1 MSINLAI
8 DHFEA
13 GFRVF
18 ALHPIVN
25 GVCGCG
31 DPECKAAGKH
41 PMVSRWQNVPEWSDE
56 QFDNMMEYSVD
67 TGYGIICDNHIVL
80 DVDKRNGGF
89 ESLAK
94 LNKDLGLDFESLSKF
109 VVATG
114 GGGLHIFFK
123 APEGVALVSHHN
135 DYKGIDFKSGAGSFL
150 VGCGSLH
157 SSGLEYERKEG
168 FPQDIEDAPK
178 ELIDLLKKPERMRVS
193 TGDHNYVDITEEEI
207 RDLLSFINP
216 SCDYDDWIQI
226 GMGLHEATNG
236 VGFELWDDW
245 SAGGDSYDGDVMD
258 SHWQSF
264 GKCSNPVTLGTIIH
278 HAQQG
283 GWKQPVNLGPAPV
296 EEEKPEG
303 LPFSIDEI
311 DLLRPSGFV
320 GELVEWINNQCL
332 YKRERLAVM
341 AALNVIGNIGCMRY
355 EDTYNGFEANT
366 IFFGVAGSS
375 TGKDTIL
382 KATQELLRVAGVAPA
397 VHGAIKS
404 EQEVIR
410 NLVRHQAAF
419 YVIDELGIQLSKIM
433 NAKKSGAAYLEA
445 AIGTIM
451 SVYTKA
457 DDCFLIGG
465 DVKEDIRV
473 NLIKEAT
480 QCMRK
485 INDNEDGSGKY
496 QKRYDHLTQKAIP
509 SIDNGLERPYLSI
522 MGFTTPS
529 TFDTLMDREMAENGF
544 MSRAIISRE
553 QETNPRRKKG
563 FKKVR
568 LTPSIKATLKHIGKG
583 GIDDDDT
590 DRVEWTGDRV
600 TVNTTDE
607 AAQMLEDV
615 ADWFEDQGDIHK
627 AKTGLEAIPRRGY
640 ELVAKVSYILAI
652 PSRLREPEHVRWAF
666 AYVKP
671 VYEEKI
677 RLAQTNILSESK
689 DIDDATTV
697 LFNRIIDITSGDD
710 GEPMSVIKQRCG
722 RKYNTAD
729 IEGAIQELEKR
740 GQIEVIEKKGHRGKP
755 SKRFRYAL

>member
-1 MSINLAI
+1 MSVESAI
-8 DHFEA
+8 DYFEA
-13 GFRVF
+13 GFRIF
-18 ALHPIVN
+18 PLYGIN
-25 GVCGCG
+25 CGACACE

-41 PMVSRWQNVPEWSDE
+41 PTVSRWQNVPNWSEE
-56 QFDNMMEYSVD
+56 QFENMMEYSVE
-67 TGYGIICDNHIVL
+67 TGYGIICDNHIIL

-89 ESLAK
+89 ESLDR
-94 LNKDLGLDFESLSKF
+94 LNKDLELDFESLSKF

-123 APEGVALVSHHN
+123 APEGVALVTHHN
-135 DYKGIDFKSGAGSFL
+135 SYKGIDFKSGAGSFL

-157 SSGLEYERKEG
+157 ASGLEYERKSG
-168 FPQDIEDAPK
+168 FPQDIEDAPAA
-178 ELIDLLKKPERMRVS
+178 LIDLLKKPERMRVS
-193 TGDHNYVDITEEEI
+193 TGDHNYVDITEAEI

-236 VGFELWDDW
+236 AGLDLWDDW

-264 GKCSNPVTLGTIIH
+264 GKCSNPVTLGTVIH

-283 GWKQPVNLGPAPV
+283 GWKQPVNLGPVPI

-332 YKRERLAVM
+332 YKREKLAVM
-341 AALNVIGNIGCMRY
+341 AALNVIGNIGCMRH

-375 TGKDTIL
+375 TGKDTII
-382 KATQELLRVAGVAPA
+382 KATQQLFREAGVAPA
-397 VHGAIKS
+397 VHGLIKS
-404 EQEVIR
+404 EQEITR

-419 YVIDELGIQLSKIM
+419 YVIDELGIQLQKIM

-465 DVKEDIRV
+465 DFKEELRS
-473 NLIKEAT
+473 NLLKEAA
-480 QCMRK
+480 QCRK
-485 INDNEDGSGKY
+485 KIDDVEDPTGKY
-496 QKRYDHLTQKAIP
+496 QRKYDRLTEKIIP
-509 SIDNGLERPYLSI
+509 SVDNGIERPYLSV

-529 TFDTLMDREMAENGF
+529 TFTGLMDREMAENGL
-544 MSRAIISRE
+544 MSRAIISAE
-553 QETNPRRKKG
+553 EETNPKRKKG
-563 FKKVR
+563 FKKVKM
-568 LTPSIKATLKHIGKG
+568 TPAIKSMLKHIVKG
-583 GIDDDDT
+583 GIDDVES
-590 DRVEWTGDRV
+590 DRVEWIGDRV
-600 TVNTTDE
+600 TVDTTDK
-607 AAQMLEDV
+607 AKQMLEDV
-615 ADWFEDQGDIHK
+615 ADWFEEQGDIHK
-627 AKTGLEAIPRRGY
+627 YDTGLEAIPRRGY

-652 PSRLREPEHVRWAF
+652 PSRLRESEHVRWAF
-666 AYVKP
+666 AYIKK
-671 VYEEKI
+671 VYEDKI
-677 RLAQTNILSESK
+677 RMAQTNMLSESK

-697 LFNRIIDITSGDD
+697 LVNRIISITGGDE
-710 GEPMSVIKQRCG
+710 GEPMSVIRQRCG
-722 RKYNTAD
+722 KKYNASD
-729 IEGAIQELEKR
+729 IDTVLQEMVNRK
-740 GQIEVIEKKGHRGKP
+740 QIEIIEKQGKRGKP
-755 SKRFRYAL
+755 SKRYKSLL